1 MTAINCP
8 TPASFQ
14 EYLWK
19 HELPNRLKNPHPPAP
34 ERIIRYGAIIGSVIQ
49 CHSSMGRTM
58 DQARRH
64 IINLEEAGSSA
75 ASGTVILADT
85 LIHSKGRFART
96 WHAPK
101 GGLWGCVILADT
113 FMPRARTLLPLTLGV
128 ACCEAV
134 RDLGAPN
141 AYVRWVNDVMISGKK
156 LGGFLVESFCT
167 PRYREEYHLLG
178 FGININNS
186 CFPETLTNTAVSLSH
201 TLGHHVNLHDF
212 TLSFL
217 AKMTWNIGLLC
228 YEEERDLHR
237 NCSGEDSENSEE
249 QQDHLLL
256 ERWKN
261 LSDTLGKRVL
271 YGYDI
276 QKKPQYK
283 AKVTGIRPDGA
294 IIMRLDDGNQII
306 EHSGELQYL

>member
-8 TPASFQ
+8 TPAALQ

-19 HELPNRLKNPHPPAP
+19 HELPNRLHNPHPPAP
-34 ERIIRYGAIIGSVIQ
+34 ERIIRYGAIVGSVIQ

-64 IINLEEAGSSA
+64 IIHLEETGSSA

-85 LIHSKGRFART
+85 LINSKGRFART
-96 WHAPK
+96 WHAPI
-101 GGLWGCVILADT
+101 GGLWGCVILAGT
-113 FMPRARTLLPLTLGV
+113 FMSRARTLLPLTLGV

-134 RDLGAPN
+134 RDLGARN
-141 AYVRWVNDVMISGKK
+141 AYVRWVNDVLISGQKI
-156 LGGFLVESFCT
+156 GGFLVESFSS
-167 PRYREEYHLLG
+167 PRYGEEYHLLG
-178 FGININNS
+178 FGININNN
-186 CFPETLTNTAVSLSH
+186 CFPEPLTNTAVSLSQ
-201 TLGHHVNLHDF
+201 TLGHSVNLHNF
-212 TLSFL
+212 SLSFL

-228 YEEERDLHR
+228 YEEERDLRH
-237 NCSGEDSENSEE
+237 NYSWEDSEHSEG
-249 QQDHLLL
+249 QKDHLLL
-256 ERWKN
+256 EQWKN

-271 YGYDI
+271 YGYDV

-294 IIMRLDDGNQII
+294 IIMQLDDGNQIV

>member
-8 TPASFQ
+8 TPASLQ
-14 EYLWK
+14 EYLRK
-19 HELPNRLKNPHPPAP
+19 HELPNRLQDPHPATP
-34 ERIIRYGAIIGSVIQ
+34 EKIIRYGAIIGSVIQ

-58 DQARRH
+58 DQARRY
-64 IINLEEAGSSA
+64 IVNLEETGSSA

-85 LIHSKGRFART
+85 LIHSKGRFSRT
-96 WHAPK
+96 WHAPT

-113 FMPRARTLLPLTLGV
+113 FMTRARTLLPLTLGIS
-128 ACCEAV
+128 CCESI
-134 RDLGAPN
+134 RDLGAQN
-141 AYVRWVNDVMISGKK
+141 ACVRWVNDVLISGQKI
-156 LGGFLVESFCT
+156 GGFLVESFRS
-167 PRYREEYHLLG
+167 PRYGEKYHLLG
-178 FGININNS
+178 FGININNN
-186 CFPETLTNTAVSLSH
+186 CFPETLINTAVSLSH
-201 TLGHHVNLHDF
+201 TLGHPVNLHDF

-228 YEEERDLHR
+228 YEEEQELQRD
-237 NCSGEDSENSEE
+237 CSWEDSENSEG
-249 QQDHLLL
+249 QKDHLLL

-271 YGYDI
+271 FGYDI
-276 QKKPQYK
+276 QTKPQYR

-306 EHSGELQYL
+306 EYSGELQYL